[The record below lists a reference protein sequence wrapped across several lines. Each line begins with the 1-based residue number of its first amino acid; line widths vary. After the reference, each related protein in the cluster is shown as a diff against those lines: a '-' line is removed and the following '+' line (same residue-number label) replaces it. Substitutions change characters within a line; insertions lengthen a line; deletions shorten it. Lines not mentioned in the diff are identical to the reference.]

1 MYVRFII
8 LSEDIQNYFSTLIL
22 WALLTAFLASNMV
35 IAFQK
40 NINEDKYVVKVFI
53 YYCLLL
59 DYSIMILMTY
69 FISRVNAKINSF
81 RFLIEDTI
89 SHANHSTSFHFRL
102 YMATIYQRMINIKPW
117 GIKIG
122 SITVLTT
129 WVFFKLIIIYARFTL
144 LTFKLSIKN

>member
-1 MYVRFII
+1 MNNFFLNKILSIYFII

-89 SHANHSTSFHFRL
+89 SHANHSTSFQFRL
-102 YMATIYQRMINIKPW
+102 YMATIYQRMINIKPR

-122 SITVLTT
+122 SITVLST
-129 WVFFKLIIIYARFTL
+129 WVFFKVGR
-144 LTFKLSIKN
+144 